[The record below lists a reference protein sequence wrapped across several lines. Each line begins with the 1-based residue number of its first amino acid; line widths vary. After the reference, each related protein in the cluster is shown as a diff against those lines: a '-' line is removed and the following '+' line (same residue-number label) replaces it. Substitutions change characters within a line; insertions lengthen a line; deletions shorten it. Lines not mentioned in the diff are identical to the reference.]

1 MSKTDRAVP
10 ILLVIAMAM
19 FGLAPFMIDRAPYES
34 TMGLIQR
41 IFYFHVPAALTAM
54 ATMTV
59 CGIASAVYLRRRSET
74 ADHIALAAAEITVVL
89 GLVTLVTGPLWAR
102 KAWGIWWDWDARLT
116 SALVMWM
123 IAVAYLTLRRFAGAG
138 SEVLAG
144 ALGLFGAVLVPFI
157 YKSVDYWNTLHPKTT
172 VLRTLSWDMWQPM
185 LFCLAGFIVLA
196 TALIIV
202 RVRLES
208 ARTSLDRALLALE
221 D

>member
-1 MSKTDRAVP
+1 MSKIDRAVP
-10 ILLVIAMAM
+10 LLLVVAMAM
-19 FGLAPFMIDRAPYES
+19 FGAAPFMIDRAPYES

-54 ATMTV
+54 AAMTV
-59 CGIASAVYLRRRSET
+59 CGIASAVFLRRRSAG
-74 ADHIALAAAEITVVL
+74 ADHVALAAAELTVVL

-123 IAVAYLTLRRFAGAG
+123 IAVSYLTLRRFAGAG
-138 SEVLAG
+138 SEVLAA

-172 VLRTLSWDMWQPM
+172 VLRTLSWDMWRPM
-185 LFCLAGFIVLA
+185 LFCLVGFIVLA